1 MYIIPLP
8 EGVKLGAYQLESVY
22 SLDPYYCIYK
32 AQDRE
37 SGEGVLVQEFA
48 PVSMVSREAREFDFA
63 AVPGKEAA
71 FAKMLERFLKF
82 YSTAAELSH
91 ASLGKV
97 LGVYRVLGSGI
108 AVHEMPPEGASLPEK
123 MKDLAGMSSDRLEK
137 KMMLL
142 LDAVSY
148 MHERNVLHGN
158 ISLNSIFW
166 DEARQNMVIQG
177 MFCLLERER
186 DVQTTVVHDVNVAAP
201 ETLLKGGAYD
211 SRAEVYSLASC
222 FYFLITG
229 EPLIRGDQRFCSAHQ
244 TGLASDRH
252 LQSRYSSGFLK
263 SLDRALQ
270 VRRED
275 RFASASVWINEL
287 KKRA

>member
-1 MYIIPLP
+1 MKCLRRAPPCRRNEGPGWNVFRQVGEEDDASSGRRLLYARAKCLAWQYFP
-8 EGVKLGAYQLESVY
+8 E
-22 SLDPYYCIYK
+22 
-32 AQDRE
+32 
-37 SGEGVLVQEFA
+37 F
-48 PVSMVSREAREFDFA
+48 
-63 AVPGKEAA
+63 
-71 FAKMLERFLKF
+71 
-82 YSTAAELSH
+82 H
-91 ASLGKV
+91 
-97 LGVYRVLGSGI
+97 
-108 AVHEMPPEGASLPEK
+108 
-123 MKDLAGMSSDRLEK
+123 
-137 KMMLL
+137 
-142 LDAVSY
+142 
-148 MHERNVLHGN
+148 
-158 ISLNSIFW
+158 FW

-287 KKRA
+287 KRGHDTAGKDVVCRREAVLRPFP

>member
-1 MYIIPLP
+1 
-8 EGVKLGAYQLESVY
+8 
-22 SLDPYYCIYK
+22 
-32 AQDRE
+32 
-37 SGEGVLVQEFA
+37 
-48 PVSMVSREAREFDFA
+48 
-63 AVPGKEAA
+63 
-71 FAKMLERFLKF
+71 
-82 YSTAAELSH
+82 
-91 ASLGKV
+91 
-97 LGVYRVLGSGI
+97 
-108 AVHEMPPEGASLPEK
+108 
-123 MKDLAGMSSDRLEK
+123 
-137 KMMLL
+137 MMLL